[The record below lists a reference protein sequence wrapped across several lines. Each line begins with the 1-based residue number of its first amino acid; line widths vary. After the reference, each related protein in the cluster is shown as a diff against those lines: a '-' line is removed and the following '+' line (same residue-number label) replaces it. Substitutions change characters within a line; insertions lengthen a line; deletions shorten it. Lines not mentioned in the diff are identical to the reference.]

1 MSKQP
6 VIAVI
11 DVGKTNK
18 KIFLFDEQYQIV
30 FEKSAR
36 FNEITDED
44 GDICENIDS
53 LKQSVINSISEV
65 IGNKNFDLKAVNFST
80 YGASLAYVNK
90 AGDPIA
96 PLYNYLKPYPPILQ
110 EQFYNNYGGVNDFS
124 LRTASPAL
132 GSLNSGMQFYRI
144 KQENPSLFAQTHFA
158 LHLPQYL
165 STIFTKKFYTD
176 ITSIGCHT
184 NLWDFKKNSYHEWV
198 EKEGLISKL
207 APILSSQ
214 HTLQVNF
221 QKRNFACGIGLHDS
235 SAALIPYL
243 VSFQEPFILLST
255 GTWCISLNPFN
266 QNPLSANDL
275 AHDCLCFL
283 SYKGIPIKAS
293 RLFAG
298 HEHEQQTKRIA
309 AHFNQNIIR
318 YRTIDFD
325 PALMNKFIEEKRKP
339 TNAYPIKFADRN
351 LNDFVSDTEAYHQLI
366 LDIVDQQFLSTSLV
380 IEPGKTKR
388 IFVDGGFSKNNV
400 FMNLLA
406 FRFPS
411 IEIYAASMAQ
421 ATALGAA
428 IAIHESWNK
437 NSLPNHIIELRYYA
451 INQKI
456 NPLFLP
462 SS

>member
-6 VIAVI
+6 VIAII

-18 KIFLFDEQYQIV
+18 KIILFNEQYQIV

-44 GDICENIDS
+44 GVSCENIES
-53 LKQSVINSISEV
+53 LKNSVLNSISTV
-65 IGNKNFDLKAVNFST
+65 LRDKNFDLKAVNFST
-80 YGASLAYVNK
+80 YGASLAYINK

-96 PLYNYLKPYPPILQ
+96 PLYNYLKPYPPNLQ
-110 EQFYNNYGGVNDFS
+110 EKFYHDYGGIDQFS
-124 LRTASPAL
+124 LITASPAL

-144 KQENPSLFAQTHFA
+144 KYEQPQLFEQIHYA

-165 STIFTKKFYTD
+165 SSIFTKLFYSD

-184 NLWDFKKNSYHEWV
+184 NLWDFRKNKYHEWV
-198 EKEGLISKL
+198 EKEGLSNKL
-207 APILSSQ
+207 APILDSQ
-214 HTLQVNF
+214 HSFPVTLHKKKF
-221 QKRNFACGIGLHDS
+221 FCGIGLHDS

-266 QNPLSANDL
+266 HSPLTHGDL
-275 AHDCLCFL
+275 ENDCLCFL
-283 SYKGIPIKAS
+283 SYKGLPVKAS

-309 AHFNQNIIR
+309 AYFNENIIK
-318 YRTIDFD
+318 YRSIDFE
-325 PALMNKFIEEKRKP
+325 PAIINQLIESTISEPVK
-339 TNAYPIKFADRN
+339 NAHTFANRN
-351 LNDFVSDTEAYHQLI
+351 LNTFSSDTEAYHQLI
-366 LDIVDQQFLSTSLV
+366 LDIIDQQFVSTSLV
-380 IEPGKTKR
+380 IEKGKTKR

-406 FRFPS
+406 LKFPY

-428 IAIHESWNK
+428 IAIHDTWNK
-437 NSLPNHIIELRYYA
+437 KALPNNIIELRYFTV
-451 INQKI
+451 NQKI
-456 NPLFLP
+456 NL
-462 SS
+462 S